1 VLPVY
6 NGKSRKNFWSK
17 LTLKKDQKILVID
30 IDGTIA
36 KLKKSS
42 QEYSELSPEN
52 SLVKKITAY
61 KKKGWKI
68 VLFTSRNMKTYQGDM
83 NKILKHTAPILIDWL
98 NKHNVPYDELHFGK
112 PWCGEKGFYI
122 DDRAIRPREFLNLTS
137 VEIQKLLIKD
147 RST

>member
-1 VLPVY
+1 M
-6 NGKSRKNFWSK
+6 
-17 LTLKKDQKILVID
+17 KKDQKILVID

-36 KLKKSS
+36 KFKKNC
-42 QEYSELSPEN
+42 QEYSELLPEDC
-52 SLVKKITAY
+52 LIKKITSY

-68 VLFTSRNMKTYQGDM
+68 VLFTSRNMKTYRGDM

-122 DDRAIRPREFLNLTS
+122 DDRAIRPKEFLNLTS

-147 RST
+147 RSI

>member
-1 VLPVY
+1 M
-6 NGKSRKNFWSK
+6 
-17 LTLKKDQKILVID
+17 KKDQKILVID

-42 QEYSELSPEN
+42 QEYSELSPED
-52 SLVKKITAY
+52 SLVKKITSY

-68 VLFTSRNMKTYQGDM
+68 VLFTSRNMKTYRGDM

-98 NKHNVPYDELHFGK
+98 NKYNVPYDELHFGK

-122 DDRAIRPREFLNLTS
+122 DDRAIRPKEFLNLTS

-147 RST
+147 RSI